1 VTCES
6 NNGNRKYCGNA
17 NPNQVSLQRQLSQ
30 SPCVRGQS
38 WGVDEQGLW
47 VDRGCRAEFNVGR
60 SGGFPGN
67 GGNGQITCESN
78 NGARRYC
85 GRVGNDVTLQQQL
98 SQSPC
103 VRGQSWGVD
112 GQGLWVDRGC
122 RAVFFANG
130 NNFGPGPGSS
140 NYPRVNVDTSGRGNF
155 NGRNFGTA
163 NITRGWVDTRS
174 QPTVSLTGSGGFS
187 ITFYGTIIR
196 SDGDRSMTMQITGS
210 SRGPANGR
218 ADIYLNQDRNEV
230 ESININGNN
239 FNGNFSRK

>member
-1 VTCES
+1 MRPSRNLPPLLLRLPLALLLSPGLAWAQSVTCES

-17 NPNQVSLQRQLSQ
+17 NPNQVSLQR
-30 SPCVRGQS
+30 
-38 WGVDEQGLW
+38 
-47 VDRGCRAEFNVGR
+47 
-60 SGGFPGN
+60 
-67 GGNGQITCESN
+67 
-78 NGARRYC
+78 
-85 GRVGNDVTLQQQL
+85 QL